1 MARGARTARR
11 GARVGRRGDP
21 PDRVPRRGDLRGGA
35 ADRSAGPVLAGDPQA
50 DDRPRREPGLRRDV
64 HRRGRERQ
72 PVPDRLAIL
81 FWCRDRPRW
90 RPTGADP
97 LLKRRRRR
105 CGSSHARGGGTSRR
119 PGRWSASCLPIAAW
133 PSCSR
138 NRAGASG
145 SPRRELHRGCLRIG
159 NGIDGRDRRLGARR
173 GCRRETELTPGSARS
188 SIAYFYRYPRLVG
201 AGGASGAAG
210 TIAGCGRAKRRTNSR
225 AVAATSRQP
234 LSIVS
239 ACPRLGILTIS
250 VTLSLCFWR
259 L

>member
-159 NGIDGRDRRLGARR
+159 KSGSTVGIGVSERVVDAVVKQSSRQGQRGPRSRTSTVIRALSEPAEPAGPQGRLRVAGGRSGERTRGRWRRPRASR
-173 GCRRETELTPGSARS
+173 CRS
-188 SIAYFYRYPRLVG
+188 SVRVRG
-201 AGGASGAAG
+201 WAS
-210 TIAGCGRAKRRTNSR
+210 
-225 AVAATSRQP
+225 
-234 LSIVS
+234 
-239 ACPRLGILTIS
+239 
-250 VTLSLCFWR
+250 
-259 L
+259 

>member
-1 MARGARTARR
+1 MLSMSPPALCAGTARR
-11 GARVGRRGDP
+11 SSRPPASWRSCSGAGIDRAGDQPAPIHSSSGDGGGVAPRMLGEAVRHVDRAAGPRRLATPTLPLPVADEAVEAEQKVERVCLSRHGRPARGTGQEQADRRG
-21 PDRVPRRGDLRGGA
+21 
-35 ADRSAGPVLAGDPQA
+35 
-50 DDRPRREPGLRRDV
+50 E
-64 HRRGRERQ
+64 
-72 PVPDRLAIL
+72 
-81 FWCRDRPRW
+81 
-90 RPTGADP
+90 
-97 LLKRRRRR
+97 
-105 CGSSHARGGGTSRR
+105 SS
-119 PGRWSASCLPIAAW
+119 IAV
-133 PSCSR
+133 
-138 NRAGASG
+138 ASG
-145 SPRRELHRGCLRIG
+145 SGRSGSTVGIG
-159 NGIDGRDRRLGARR
+159 VSERVVDAVAKQR
-173 GCRRETELTPGSARS
+173 LTPGSARS